1 MTRDNEYMSLRLN
14 RFVVLMSAA
23 VLLQICQT
31 VISGVGV
38 QAATPPAMATMDMM
52 PVSGDSIGIP
62 LTRPEGVNTQKAA
75 SGEDKP
81 TGKSVATP
89 GDLPMPDPK
98 VGMKILPPVVNLVPV
113 VSKFEGLFAMPE
125 WTLAEEKTFEATAY
139 ALRGRTR
146 TGVYVRR
153 GVIAADPSVLPL
165 GSVVQLTAGKYSGVY
180 TVHDTGGKIRGE
192 LIDVWMPSNKEA
204 RQFGRQNVRVQVLK
218 MGKTRPRK

>member
-14 RFVVLMSAA
+14 RFAVLMGAA

-31 VISGVGV
+31 VISGVSV
-38 QAATPPAMATMDMM
+38 QAATPLVTMG
-52 PVSGDSIGIP
+52 PTAGDSIGIV
-62 LTRPEGVNTQKAA
+62 LTRPEVVDTQKAA
-75 SGEDKP
+75 SGSGENKQ
-81 TGKSVATP
+81 TGKSAVTT

-98 VGMKILPPVVNLVPV
+98 VGMKILPPVVTLVPV

-165 GSVVQLTAGKYSGVY
+165 GSVVQLSAGKYSGIY
-180 TVHDTGGKIRGE
+180 TVHDTGGKIRGQ

-218 MGKTRPRK
+218 MGKTRLRK

>member
-1 MTRDNEYMSLRLN
+1 
-14 RFVVLMSAA
+14 MSAA

-38 QAATPPAMATMDMM
+38 QAATPRTIAGVAGAENTIGSSLTGHAV
-52 PVSGDSIGIP
+52 VS
-62 LTRPEGVNTQKAA
+62 TQKAASGAASGASGA

-98 VGMKILPPVVNLVPV
+98 VGMEILPPVVNLVPV

-165 GSVVQLTAGKYSGVY
+165 GSVVQLSAGKYSGVY

-192 LIDVWMPSNKEA
+192 VIDVWMPSNKEA

-218 MGKTRPRK
+218 MGKTRLRK